1 MIWTL
6 IIGALIGAIAGS
18 ITGEK
23 RGCLF
28 NIVAGL
34 VGSFIGQSLF
44 DSWGPQLAGMAVIPS
59 ILGAVIFV
67 AVISFFFGR
76 NR

>member
-1 MIWTL
+1 MLFLRKGDDQMLWTL
-6 IIGALIGAIAGS
+6 IVGALIGAIAGA

-44 DSWGPQLAGMAVIPS
+44 SSWGPQLALSLIH
-59 ILGAVIFV
+59 I
-67 AVISFFFGR
+67 
-76 NR
+76 